1 MLGPN
6 TCRTCGYTDCPG
18 AQTGNCP
25 RWPAREGMFAE
36 LTRAELLTLHNRLH
50 NSHQRLHRQ
59 IVSAS
64 GIALVSPLGD
74 VWRIIDAA
82 CVDIAETAAAVFAE
96 IGRRESVPAQREPI
110 DA

>member
-25 RWPAREGMFAE
+25 RWPAREGMFAD
-36 LTRAELLTLHNRLH
+36 LSRAELLILHNRLY

-59 IVSAS
+59 LVSPS
-64 GIALVSPLGD
+64 GMALVSPLGD

-82 CVDIAETAAAVFAE
+82 CDDIAETAAAVCAE
-96 IGRRESVPAQREPI
+96 IGRRETVPAQRAAA